1 MDGFQSFHNE
11 WNREG
16 EDILNIIV
24 IDDKKNLEKRNY
36 YRDYPYVRKTIEA
49 DVYDGDIIKKEISDF
64 VDSCEQDASILILS
78 DDMALS
84 EDIDANALTYLIY
97 VQDIIQEHVNRIP
110 DFDKESIDV
119 VVEIVNPKNY
129 DVVRS
134 YSVNNVI
141 LSNRYISKMMT
152 QISTKESL
160 YEFYKDILTYDEL
173 GVGKYDSK
181 ELYIKKVRRFFDEIP
196 APCTAYELIRAVY
209 DATPDDNKSIILG
222 YIKPGGEMVLFS
234 GKQEEINV
242 ELDEKDKLIIFSNH

>member
-110 DFDKESIDV
+110 DFDKERIDV

-134 YSVNNVI
+134 YSVNSVTDTFQ
-141 LSNRYISKMMT
+141 K
-152 QISTKESL
+152 
-160 YEFYKDILTYDEL
+160 
-173 GVGKYDSK
+173 
-181 ELYIKKVRRFFDEIP
+181 
-196 APCTAYELIRAVY
+196 
-209 DATPDDNKSIILG
+209 
-222 YIKPGGEMVLFS
+222 
-234 GKQEEINV
+234 
-242 ELDEKDKLIIFSNH
+242 

>member
-1 MDGFQSFHNE
+1 
-11 WNREG
+11 
-16 EDILNIIV
+16 
-24 IDDKKNLEKRNY
+24 
-36 YRDYPYVRKTIEA
+36 
-49 DVYDGDIIKKEISDF
+49 
-64 VDSCEQDASILILS
+64 
-78 DDMALS
+78 MALS

-181 ELYIKKVRRFFDEIP
+181 ELYIKKVRRSFDEIP

-209 DATPDDNKSIILG
+209 DATPDDNKSIVIG